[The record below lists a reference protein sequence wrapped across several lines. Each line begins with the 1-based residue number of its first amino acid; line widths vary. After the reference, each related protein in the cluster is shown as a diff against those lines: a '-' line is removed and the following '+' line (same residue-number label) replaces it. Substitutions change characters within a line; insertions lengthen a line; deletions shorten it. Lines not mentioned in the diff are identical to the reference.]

1 MQGEVNNYR
10 RTKMNHK
17 EALQTAAGLI
27 SERGKEYGP
36 EDACFERSAQL
47 ASIVLNKS
55 ISKYDVAMILGLNK
69 MARLQESR
77 TKEDHY
83 VDAINYLAF
92 AVQFAE
98 QPESIETAVEDDIK
112 MMATRLSPNYFDRKD
127 NA

>member
-1 MQGEVNNYR
+1 
-10 RTKMNHK
+10 MNHR
-17 EALQTAAGLI
+17 EALQQAATLI
-27 SERGKEYGP
+27 SDRGKEYGP

-47 ASIVLNKS
+47 ASIVLNKA

-92 AVQFAE
+92 AVQFAQQQSSVE
-98 QPESIETAVEDDIK
+98 VAVEDDIK
-112 MMATRLSPNYFDRKD
+112 VMATRLAPDYFNR
-127 NA
+127 NGETQNG